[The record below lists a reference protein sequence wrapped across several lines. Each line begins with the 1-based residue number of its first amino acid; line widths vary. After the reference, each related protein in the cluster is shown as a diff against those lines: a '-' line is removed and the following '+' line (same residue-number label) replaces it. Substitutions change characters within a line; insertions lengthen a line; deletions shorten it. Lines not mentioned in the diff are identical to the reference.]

1 MHYPG
6 PPWSMCPACEGMWGE
21 AMAGLQGGGGE
32 HGELLCSSIAL
43 CNGADSDPK
52 GKMRLDKMTTVGIM
66 E

>member
-1 MHYPG
+1 
-6 PPWSMCPACEGMWGE
+6 
-21 AMAGLQGGGGE
+21 MAGLQGGGGE